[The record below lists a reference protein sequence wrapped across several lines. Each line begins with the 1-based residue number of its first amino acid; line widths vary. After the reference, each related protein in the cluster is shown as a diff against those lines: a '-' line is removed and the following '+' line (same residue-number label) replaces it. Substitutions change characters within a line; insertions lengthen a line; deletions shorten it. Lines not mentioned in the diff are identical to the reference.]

1 MNKTMVVISD
11 STGET
16 ANQVLDAVKVHFDT
30 KNVEIKK
37 FSKIIIKE
45 QIDEILEEI
54 TGDILI
60 FSAIVDRKLLNYLIE
75 KTEMN
80 ESIYLVDVLSYP
92 ISVSSKFF
100 KQKPKF
106 DVGLNRKVDQEYLE
120 KMEALE
126 FAVKYDDCKD
136 KFGIL
141 KADIILIGVSRTSK
155 TPLSLNLAFKNY
167 KVCNIPILPEIEV
180 PSELF
185 KVDNK
190 KIIGL
195 IIDSDKLNNIRE
207 DRMAK
212 IGLQLSY
219 SDDSRIEKELD
230 FAKGIMNKIG
240 CKIINVTDKT
250 IDETSNEIISYIE
263 KNSKI

>member
-1 MNKTMVVISD
+1 
-11 STGET
+11 
-16 ANQVLDAVKVHFDT
+16 
-30 KNVEIKK
+30 
-37 FSKIIIKE
+37 
-45 QIDEILEEI
+45 
-54 TGDILI
+54 
-60 FSAIVDRKLLNYLIE
+60 
-75 KTEMN
+75 MN

-92 ISVSSKFF
+92 MLISSKFF
-100 KQKPKF
+100 GQQPRF

-167 KVCNIPILPEIEV
+167 KVCNIPILPEVEI
-180 PSELF
+180 PSELY

-212 IGLQLSY
+212 IGLQLGY
-219 SDDSRIEKELD
+219 SDDFRIEKELD
-230 FAKGIMNKIG
+230 YAKKIMNKIG

-250 IDETSNEIISYIE
+250 IDETSNEIISYID
-263 KNSKI
+263 KYK

>member
-1 MNKTMVVISD
+1 MNKTILVISD

-16 ANQVLDAVKVHFDT
+16 ANQVLDAVKVHFDIT
-30 KNVEIKK
+30 DVDIKK
-37 FSKIIIKE
+37 FSKINKKH
-45 QIDEILEEI
+45 QIDEILNDI
-54 TGDILI
+54 KGDILI
-60 FSAIVDRKLLNYLIE
+60 FSTIVNRELLDYLIE

-92 ISVSSKFF
+92 MLISSKFF
-100 KQKPKF
+100 GQQPRF

-167 KVCNIPILPEIEV
+167 KVCNIPILPEVEI
-180 PSELF
+180 PSELY
-185 KVDNK
+185 KVNNK

-212 IGLQLSY
+212 IGLQLGY
-219 SDDSRIEKELD
+219 SDDCRIEKELD
-230 FAKGIMNKIG
+230 YAKSIMKKIG

-250 IDETSNEIISYIE
+250 IDETSNEIISYID
-263 KNSKI
+263 KYK

>member
-1 MNKTMVVISD
+1 MNKTILVISD

-16 ANQVLDAVKVHFDT
+16 ANQVLDAVKVHFDIT
-30 KNVEIKK
+30 DVDIKK
-37 FSKIIIKE
+37 YSKINKKE
-45 QIDEILEEI
+45 QIDEILDDI
-54 TGDILI
+54 KGDILI
-60 FSAIVDRKLLNYLIE
+60 FSTIVDRELLDYLIE

-92 ISVSSKFF
+92 MLISSKFF
-100 KQKPKF
+100 GQQPRF

-167 KVCNIPILPEIEV
+167 KVCNIPILPEVEI
-180 PSELF
+180 PSELY

-212 IGLQLSY
+212 IGLQLGY
-219 SDDSRIEKELD
+219 SDDFRIEKELEY
-230 FAKGIMNKIG
+230 AKKIMNKIG

-250 IDETSNEIISYIE
+250 IDETSNEIISYID
-263 KNSKI
+263 KYK

>member
-1 MNKTMVVISD
+1 MNKTILVISD

-16 ANQVLDAVKVHFDT
+16 ANQVLDAVKVHFDIT
-30 KNVEIKK
+30 DVDIKK
-37 FSKIIIKE
+37 FSKINKKE
-45 QIDEILEEI
+45 QIDEILDDI
-54 TGDILI
+54 KGDILI
-60 FSAIVDRKLLNYLIE
+60 FSTIVDRELLDYLIE

-80 ESIYLVDVLSYP
+80 DSIYLVDVLSYP
-92 ISVSSKFF
+92 MLISSKFF
-100 KQKPKF
+100 GQQPRF

-167 KVCNIPILPEIEV
+167 KVCNIPILPEVEI
-180 PSELF
+180 PSELY

-212 IGLQLSY
+212 IGLQLGY
-219 SDDSRIEKELD
+219 SDDFRIEKELEY
-230 FAKGIMNKIG
+230 AKKIMNKIG

-250 IDETSNEIISYIE
+250 IDETSNEIISYID
-263 KNSKI
+263 KYK

>member
-16 ANQVLDAVKVHFDT
+16 ANQVLDAVKVHFDI
-30 KNVEIKK
+30 KNVRIKK
-37 FSKIIIKE
+37 FSKIIRRE
-45 QIDEILEEI
+45 QIDEILNEI
-54 TGDILI
+54 NGEILI
-60 FSAIVDRKLLNYLIE
+60 FSTIVDRDLLNYLIE

-92 ISVSSKFF
+92 ILVSSKFF
-100 KQKPKF
+100 KQQPKF
-106 DVGLNRKVDQEYLE
+106 DIGLNRKVDQKYLE

-167 KVCNIPILPEIEV
+167 KVCNIPILPEVEV
-180 PSELF
+180 PFELF
-185 KVDNK
+185 KVDKK

-207 DRMAK
+207 NRMVK
-212 IGLQLSY
+212 IGLQLGY

-230 FAKGIMNKIG
+230 YAKEIMNKIG

-250 IDETSNEIISYIE
+250 IDETSNEIISYID
-263 KNSKI
+263 K

>member
-1 MNKTMVVISD
+1 MNKTILVISD

-16 ANQVLDAVKVHFDT
+16 ANQVLDAVKVHFDIT
-30 KNVEIKK
+30 DVDIKK
-37 FSKIIIKE
+37 FSKINKKE
-45 QIDEILEEI
+45 QIDEILDDI
-54 TGDILI
+54 KGDILI
-60 FSAIVDRKLLNYLIE
+60 FSTIVDRELLDYLIE

-92 ISVSSKFF
+92 MLISSKFF
-100 KQKPKF
+100 GQQPRF

-167 KVCNIPILPEIEV
+167 KVCNIPILPEVEI
-180 PSELF
+180 PSELY

-212 IGLQLSY
+212 IGLQLGY
-219 SDDSRIEKELD
+219 SDDFRIEKELEY
-230 FAKGIMNKIG
+230 AKKIMNKIG

-250 IDETSNEIISYIE
+250 IDETSNEIISYIN
-263 KNSKI
+263 KYK

>member
-1 MNKTMVVISD
+1 MNKTILVISD

-16 ANQVLDAVKVHFDT
+16 ANQVLDAVKVHFDIT
-30 KNVEIKK
+30 DVDIKK
-37 FSKIIIKE
+37 FSKINKKE
-45 QIDEILEEI
+45 QIDEILDDI
-54 TGDILI
+54 KGDILI
-60 FSAIVDRKLLNYLIE
+60 FSTIVDRELLDYLIE

-80 ESIYLVDVLSYP
+80 DSIYLVDVLSYP
-92 ISVSSKFF
+92 MLISSKFF
-100 KQKPKF
+100 GQQPRF

-167 KVCNIPILPEIEV
+167 KVCNIPILPEVEI
-180 PSELF
+180 PSELY

-212 IGLQLSY
+212 IGLQLGY
-219 SDDSRIEKELD
+219 SDDFRIEKELEY
-230 FAKGIMNKIG
+230 AKSIMKKIG
-240 CKIINVTDKT
+240 CKLINVTDKT
-250 IDETSNEIISYIE
+250 IDETSNEIISYID
-263 KNSKI
+263 KYK

>member
-1 MNKTMVVISD
+1 MNKTILVISD

-16 ANQVLDAVKVHFDT
+16 ANQVLDAVKVHFDIT
-30 KNVEIKK
+30 DVDIKK
-37 FSKIIIKE
+37 FSKINKKE
-45 QIDEILEEI
+45 QIDEILDDI
-54 TGDILI
+54 KGDILI
-60 FSAIVDRKLLNYLIE
+60 FSTIVDRELLDYLIE

-92 ISVSSKFF
+92 MLISSKFF
-100 KQKPKF
+100 GQQPRF

-136 KFGIL
+136 KFGIS

-167 KVCNIPILPEIEV
+167 KVCNIPILPEVEI
-180 PSELF
+180 PSELY

-212 IGLQLSY
+212 IGLQLGY
-219 SDDSRIEKELD
+219 SDDFRIEKELEY
-230 FAKGIMNKIG
+230 AKKIMNKIG

-250 IDETSNEIISYIE
+250 IDETSNEIISYID
-263 KNSKI
+263 KYK

>member
-1 MNKTMVVISD
+1 MNKTILVISD

-16 ANQVLDAVKVHFDT
+16 ANQVLDAVKVHFDIT
-30 KNVEIKK
+30 DVDIKK
-37 FSKIIIKE
+37 FSKINKKH
-45 QIDEILEEI
+45 QIDEILNDI
-54 TGDILI
+54 KGDILI
-60 FSAIVDRKLLNYLIE
+60 FSTIVNRELLDYLIE

-92 ISVSSKFF
+92 MLISSKFF
-100 KQKPKF
+100 GQQPRF

-167 KVCNIPILPEIEV
+167 KVCNIPILPEVEI
-180 PSELF
+180 PSELY

-212 IGLQLSY
+212 IGLQLGY
-219 SDDSRIEKELD
+219 SDDCRIEKELD
-230 FAKGIMNKIG
+230 YAKSIMKKIG

-250 IDETSNEIISYIE
+250 IDETSNEIISYID
-263 KNSKI
+263 KYK

>member
-1 MNKTMVVISD
+1 MNKTILVISD

-16 ANQVLDAVKVHFDT
+16 ANQVLDAVKVHFYITD
-30 KNVEIKK
+30 VDIKK
-37 FSKIIIKE
+37 FSKINKKE
-45 QIDEILEEI
+45 QIDEILDDI
-54 TGDILI
+54 KGDILI
-60 FSAIVDRKLLNYLIE
+60 FSTIVDRELLDYLIE

-92 ISVSSKFF
+92 MLISSKFF
-100 KQKPKF
+100 GQQPRF

-167 KVCNIPILPEIEV
+167 KVCNIPILPEVEV
-180 PSELF
+180 PSELY

-212 IGLQLSY
+212 IGLQLGY
-219 SDDSRIEKELD
+219 SDDFRIEKELEY
-230 FAKGIMNKIG
+230 AKKIMNKIG

-250 IDETSNEIISYIE
+250 IDETSNEIISYID
-263 KNSKI
+263 KYK

>member
-1 MNKTMVVISD
+1 MNKTILVISD

-16 ANQVLDAVKVHFDT
+16 ANQVLDAVKVHFDIT
-30 KNVEIKK
+30 DVDIKK
-37 FSKIIIKE
+37 FSKINKKE
-45 QIDEILEEI
+45 QIDEILDDI
-54 TGDILI
+54 KGDILI
-60 FSAIVDRKLLNYLIE
+60 FSTIVDRELLDYLIE

-92 ISVSSKFF
+92 MLISSKFF
-100 KQKPKF
+100 GQQPRF

-167 KVCNIPILPEIEV
+167 KVCNIPILPEVEV
-180 PSELF
+180 PSELY

-212 IGLQLSY
+212 IGLQLGY
-219 SDDSRIEKELD
+219 SDDFRIEKELD
-230 FAKGIMNKIG
+230 YAKKL
-240 CKIINVTDKT
+240 
-250 IDETSNEIISYIE
+250 
-263 KNSKI
+263 

>member
-1 MNKTMVVISD
+1 MNKTILVISD

-16 ANQVLDAVKVHFDT
+16 ANHVLDAVKVHFDIT
-30 KNVEIKK
+30 DVDIKK
-37 FSKIIIKE
+37 FSKINKKE
-45 QIDEILEEI
+45 QIDEILDDI
-54 TGDILI
+54 KGDILI
-60 FSAIVDRKLLNYLIE
+60 FSTIVDRELLDYLIE

-92 ISVSSKFF
+92 MLISSKFF
-100 KQKPKF
+100 GQQPRF

-167 KVCNIPILPEIEV
+167 KVCNIPILPEVEI
-180 PSELF
+180 PSELY

-212 IGLQLSY
+212 IGLQLGY
-219 SDDSRIEKELD
+219 SDDFRIEKELEY
-230 FAKGIMNKIG
+230 AKKIMNKIG

-250 IDETSNEIISYIE
+250 IDETSNEIISYID
-263 KNSKI
+263 KYK

>member
-1 MNKTMVVISD
+1 MNKTILVISD

-16 ANQVLDAVKVHFDT
+16 ANQVLDAVKVHFDIT
-30 KNVEIKK
+30 DVDIKK
-37 FSKIIIKE
+37 FSKINKKE
-45 QIDEILEEI
+45 QIDEILDDI
-54 TGDILI
+54 KGDILI
-60 FSAIVDRKLLNYLIE
+60 FSTIVDRELLDYLIE
-75 KTEMN
+75 KTETN

-92 ISVSSKFF
+92 MLISSKFF
-100 KQKPKF
+100 GQQPRF

-167 KVCNIPILPEIEV
+167 KVCNIPILPEVEV
-180 PSELF
+180 PSELY

-212 IGLQLSY
+212 IGLQLGY
-219 SDDSRIEKELD
+219 SDDFRIEKELEY
-230 FAKGIMNKIG
+230 AKKIMNKIG

-250 IDETSNEIISYIE
+250 IDETSNEIISYID
-263 KNSKI
+263 KYK

>member
-1 MNKTMVVISD
+1 MNKTILVISD

-16 ANQVLDAVKVHFDT
+16 ANQVLDAVKVHFDIT
-30 KNVEIKK
+30 DVDIKK
-37 FSKIIIKE
+37 FSKINKKE
-45 QIDEILEEI
+45 QIDEILDDI
-54 TGDILI
+54 KGDILI
-60 FSAIVDRKLLNYLIE
+60 FSTIVDRELLDYLIE

-92 ISVSSKFF
+92 MLISSKFF
-100 KQKPKF
+100 GQQPRF

-120 KMEALE
+120 KMETLE

-167 KVCNIPILPEIEV
+167 KVCNIPILPEVEI
-180 PSELF
+180 PSELY

-212 IGLQLSY
+212 IGLQLGY
-219 SDDSRIEKELD
+219 SDDFRIEKELEY
-230 FAKGIMNKIG
+230 AKKIMNKIG

-250 IDETSNEIISYIE
+250 IDETSNEIISYID
-263 KNSKI
+263 KYK

>member
-1 MNKTMVVISD
+1 MNKTILVISD

-16 ANQVLDAVKVHFDT
+16 ANQVLDAVKVHFDIT
-30 KNVEIKK
+30 DVDIKK
-37 FSKIIIKE
+37 FSKINKKH
-45 QIDEILEEI
+45 QIDEILNDI
-54 TGDILI
+54 KGDILI
-60 FSAIVDRKLLNYLIE
+60 FSTIVDPELLDYLIE

-92 ISVSSKFF
+92 MLISSKFF
-100 KQKPKF
+100 RQQPRF

-167 KVCNIPILPEIEV
+167 KVCNIPILPEVEI
-180 PSELF
+180 PSELY

-212 IGLQLSY
+212 IGLQLGY
-219 SDDSRIEKELD
+219 SDDSRIEKELEY
-230 FAKGIMNKIG
+230 AKKIMNKIG

-250 IDETSNEIISYIE
+250 IGETSNEIISYID
-263 KNSKI
+263 KYK

>member
-1 MNKTMVVISD
+1 MNKTILVISD

-16 ANQVLDAVKVHFDT
+16 ANQVLDAVKVHFDIT
-30 KNVEIKK
+30 DVDIKK
-37 FSKIIIKE
+37 FSKINKKE
-45 QIDEILEEI
+45 QIDEILDDI
-54 TGDILI
+54 KGDILI
-60 FSAIVDRKLLNYLIE
+60 FSTIVDRELLDYLIE

-92 ISVSSKFF
+92 MLISSKFF
-100 KQKPKF
+100 GQQPRF

-167 KVCNIPILPEIEV
+167 KVCNIPILPEVEI
-180 PSELF
+180 PSELY

-212 IGLQLSY
+212 IGLQLGY
-219 SDDSRIEKELD
+219 SDDFRIEKELEY
-230 FAKGIMNKIG
+230 AKKIMNKIG

-250 IDETSNEIISYIE
+250 IDETSNEIISYIY
-263 KNSKI
+263 KYK

>member
-1 MNKTMVVISD
+1 MNKTILVISD

-16 ANQVLDAVKVHFDT
+16 ANQVLDAVKVHFDIT
-30 KNVEIKK
+30 DVDIKK
-37 FSKIIIKE
+37 FSKINKKE
-45 QIDEILEEI
+45 QIDEILDDI
-54 TGDILI
+54 KGDILI
-60 FSAIVDRKLLNYLIE
+60 FSTIVDRELLDYLIE

-80 ESIYLVDVLSYP
+80 VSIYLVDVLSYP
-92 ISVSSKFF
+92 MLISSKFF
-100 KQKPKF
+100 GQQPRF

-167 KVCNIPILPEIEV
+167 KVCNIPILPEVEI
-180 PSELF
+180 PSELY

-212 IGLQLSY
+212 IGLQLGY
-219 SDDSRIEKELD
+219 SDDFRIEKELEY
-230 FAKGIMNKIG
+230 AKKIMNKIG

-250 IDETSNEIISYIE
+250 IDETSNEIISYID
-263 KNSKI
+263 KYK

>member
-16 ANQVLDAVKVHFDT
+16 ANQVLDAVKVHFDI
-30 KNVEIKK
+30 KNVRIKK
-37 FSKIIIKE
+37 FSKIIRRE
-45 QIDEILEEI
+45 QIDEILNEI
-54 TGDILI
+54 NGEILI
-60 FSAIVDRKLLNYLIE
+60 FSTIVDRDLLNYLIE

-92 ISVSSKFF
+92 ILVSSKFF
-100 KQKPKF
+100 KQQPKF
-106 DVGLNRKVDQEYLE
+106 DIGLNRKVDQEYLE

-167 KVCNIPILPEIEV
+167 KVCNIPILPEVEV

-185 KVDNK
+185 KVDKK

-207 DRMAK
+207 NRMAK
-212 IGLQLSY
+212 IGLRLGY

-230 FAKGIMNKIG
+230 YAKEIMNKIG
-240 CKIINVTDKT
+240 CKIINVTNKT
-250 IDETSNEIISYIE
+250 IDETSNEIISYID
-263 KNSKI
+263 K

>member
-1 MNKTMVVISD
+1 MNKTILVISD

-16 ANQVLDAVKVHFDT
+16 ANQVLDAVKVHFDIT
-30 KNVEIKK
+30 DVDIKK
-37 FSKIIIKE
+37 FSKINKKH
-45 QIDEILEEI
+45 QIDEILDDI
-54 TGDILI
+54 KGDILI
-60 FSAIVDRKLLNYLIE
+60 FSTIVDRELLDYLIE
-75 KTEMN
+75 KTELN

-92 ISVSSKFF
+92 MLISSKFF
-100 KQKPKF
+100 GQQPRF

-167 KVCNIPILPEIEV
+167 KVCNIPILPEVEV
-180 PSELF
+180 PSELY

-212 IGLQLSY
+212 IGLQLGY
-219 SDDSRIEKELD
+219 SDDFRIEKELD
-230 FAKGIMNKIG
+230 YAKKIMNKIG

-250 IDETSNEIISYIE
+250 IDETSNEIISYID
-263 KNSKI
+263 KYK

>member
-1 MNKTMVVISD
+1 MNKTILVISD

-16 ANQVLDAVKVHFDT
+16 ANQVLDAVKVHFDIT
-30 KNVEIKK
+30 DVDIKK
-37 FSKIIIKE
+37 FSKINKKE
-45 QIDEILEEI
+45 QIDEILDDI
-54 TGDILI
+54 KGDILI
-60 FSAIVDRKLLNYLIE
+60 FSTIVDRELLDYLIE

-92 ISVSSKFF
+92 MLISSKFF
-100 KQKPKF
+100 GQQPRF

-167 KVCNIPILPEIEV
+167 KVCNIPILTEVEI
-180 PSELF
+180 PSELY

-212 IGLQLSY
+212 IGLQLGY
-219 SDDSRIEKELD
+219 SDDFRIEKELEY
-230 FAKGIMNKIG
+230 AKKIMNKIG

-250 IDETSNEIISYIE
+250 IDETSNEIISYID
-263 KNSKI
+263 KYK

>member
-1 MNKTMVVISD
+1 MNKTILVISD

-16 ANQVLDAVKVHFDT
+16 ANQVLDAVKVHFDIT
-30 KNVEIKK
+30 DVDIKK
-37 FSKIIIKE
+37 FSKINKKE
-45 QIDEILEEI
+45 QIDEILDDI
-54 TGDILI
+54 KGDILI
-60 FSAIVDRKLLNYLIE
+60 FSTIVDRELLDYLIE

-92 ISVSSKFF
+92 MLISSKFF
-100 KQKPKF
+100 GQQPRF

-167 KVCNIPILPEIEV
+167 KVCNIPILPEVEI
-180 PSELF
+180 PSELY

-212 IGLQLSY
+212 IGLQLGY
-219 SDDSRIEKELD
+219 SDDFRIEKELEY
-230 FAKGIMNKIG
+230 AKKL
-240 CKIINVTDKT
+240 
-250 IDETSNEIISYIE
+250 
-263 KNSKI
+263 

>member
-1 MNKTMVVISD
+1 MNKTILVISD

-16 ANQVLDAVKVHFDT
+16 ANQVLDAVKVHFDIT
-30 KNVEIKK
+30 DVDIKK
-37 FSKIIIKE
+37 FSKINKKE
-45 QIDEILEEI
+45 QIDEILDDI
-54 TGDILI
+54 KGDILI
-60 FSAIVDRKLLNYLIE
+60 FSTIVDRELLDYLIE

-92 ISVSSKFF
+92 MLISSKFF
-100 KQKPKF
+100 GQQPRF
-106 DVGLNRKVDQEYLE
+106 DVGLNRKVDQEYLQ

-167 KVCNIPILPEIEV
+167 KVCNIPILPEVEI
-180 PSELF
+180 PSELY

-212 IGLQLSY
+212 IGLQLGY
-219 SDDSRIEKELD
+219 SDDFRIEKELEY
-230 FAKGIMNKIG
+230 AKKIMNKIG

-250 IDETSNEIISYIE
+250 IDETSNEIISYID
-263 KNSKI
+263 KYK

>member
-1 MNKTMVVISD
+1 MNKTILVISD

-16 ANQVLDAVKVHFDT
+16 ANQVLDAVKVHFDIT
-30 KNVEIKK
+30 DVDIKK
-37 FSKIIIKE
+37 FSKINKKE
-45 QIDEILEEI
+45 QIDEILDDI
-54 TGDILI
+54 KGDILI
-60 FSAIVDRKLLNYLIE
+60 FSTIVDRELLDYLIE

-92 ISVSSKFF
+92 MLISSKFF
-100 KQKPKF
+100 GQQPRF

-167 KVCNIPILPEIEV
+167 KVCNIPILPEVEI
-180 PSELF
+180 PSELY

-212 IGLQLSY
+212 IGLQLGY
-219 SDDSRIEKELD
+219 SDDFRIEKELEY
-230 FAKGIMNKIG
+230 AKKIMNKIG

-250 IDETSNEIISYIE
+250 IDETSNEIISYID
-263 KNSKI
+263 KYK

>member
-1 MNKTMVVISD
+1 MNKTILVISD

-16 ANQVLDAVKVHFDT
+16 ANQVLDAVKVHFDIT
-30 KNVEIKK
+30 DVYIKK
-37 FSKIIIKE
+37 FSKINKKE
-45 QIDEILEEI
+45 QIDEILDDI
-54 TGDILI
+54 KGDILI
-60 FSAIVDRKLLNYLIE
+60 FSTIVDRELLDYLIE

-92 ISVSSKFF
+92 MLISSKFF
-100 KQKPKF
+100 GQQPRF

-167 KVCNIPILPEIEV
+167 KVCNIPILPEVEI
-180 PSELF
+180 PSELY

-212 IGLQLSY
+212 IGLQLGY
-219 SDDSRIEKELD
+219 SDDFRIEKELEY
-230 FAKGIMNKIG
+230 AKKIMNKIG

-250 IDETSNEIISYIE
+250 IDETSNEIISYID
-263 KNSKI
+263 KYK

>member
-1 MNKTMVVISD
+1 MNKTILVISD

-16 ANQVLDAVKVHFDT
+16 ANQVLDAVKVHFDIT
-30 KNVEIKK
+30 DVDIKK
-37 FSKIIIKE
+37 FSKINKKH
-45 QIDEILEEI
+45 QIDEILNDI
-54 TGDILI
+54 KGNILI
-60 FSAIVDRKLLNYLIE
+60 FSTIVDPELLDYLIA

-92 ISVSSKFF
+92 MLISSKFF
-100 KQKPKF
+100 RQQPRF

-167 KVCNIPILPEIEV
+167 KVCNIPILPEVEV
-180 PSELF
+180 PSELY

-212 IGLQLSY
+212 IGLQLGY
-219 SDDSRIEKELD
+219 SDDCRIEKELD
-230 FAKGIMNKIG
+230 YAKSIMKKIG

-250 IDETSNEIISYIE
+250 IDETSNEIISYID
-263 KNSKI
+263 KYK

>member
-1 MNKTMVVISD
+1 MNKTILVISD

-16 ANQVLDAVKVHFDT
+16 ANQVLDAVKVHFDIT
-30 KNVEIKK
+30 DVDIKK
-37 FSKIIIKE
+37 FSKINKKH
-45 QIDEILEEI
+45 QIDEILDDI
-54 TGDILI
+54 KGDILI
-60 FSAIVDRKLLNYLIE
+60 FSTIVDRELLDYLIE

-92 ISVSSKFF
+92 MLISSKFF
-100 KQKPKF
+100 GQQPRF

-167 KVCNIPILPEIEV
+167 KDCNIPILPEVEV
-180 PSELF
+180 PSELY

-212 IGLQLSY
+212 IGLQLGY
-219 SDDSRIEKELD
+219 SDDFRIEKELD
-230 FAKGIMNKIG
+230 YAKKIMNKIG

-250 IDETSNEIISYIE
+250 IDETSNEIISYID
-263 KNSKI
+263 KYK

>member
-1 MNKTMVVISD
+1 MNKTILVISD

-16 ANQVLDAVKVHFDT
+16 ANQVLDAVKVHFDIT
-30 KNVEIKK
+30 DVDIKK
-37 FSKIIIKE
+37 FSKINKKE
-45 QIDEILEEI
+45 QIDEILDDI
-54 TGDILI
+54 KGDILI
-60 FSAIVDRKLLNYLIE
+60 FSTIVDRELLDYLIE

-92 ISVSSKFF
+92 MLISSKFF
-100 KQKPKF
+100 GQQPRF

-167 KVCNIPILPEIEV
+167 KVCNIPILPEVEV
-180 PSELF
+180 PSELY

-190 KIIGL
+190 TIIGL

-212 IGLQLSY
+212 IGLQLGY
-219 SDDSRIEKELD
+219 SDDFRIEKELEY
-230 FAKGIMNKIG
+230 AKKIMNKIG

-250 IDETSNEIISYIE
+250 IDETSNEIISYID
-263 KNSKI
+263 KYK

>member
-16 ANQVLDAVKVHFDT
+16 ANQVLDAVKVHFDI
-30 KNVEIKK
+30 KNVRIKK
-37 FSKIIIKE
+37 FSKIIRRE
-45 QIDEILEEI
+45 QIDEILNEI
-54 TGDILI
+54 NGEILI
-60 FSAIVDRKLLNYLIE
+60 FSTIVDRDLLNYLIE

-92 ISVSSKFF
+92 ILVSSKFF
-100 KQKPKF
+100 KQQPKF
-106 DVGLNRKVDQEYLE
+106 DIGLNRKVDQEYLE

-167 KVCNIPILPEIEV
+167 KVCNIPILPEVQV

-185 KVDNK
+185 KVDKK

-207 DRMAK
+207 NRMDK
-212 IGLQLSY
+212 IGLQLGY

-230 FAKGIMNKIG
+230 YAKEIMNKIG

-250 IDETSNEIISYIE
+250 IDETSNEIISYFD
-263 KNSKI
+263 K

>member
-1 MNKTMVVISD
+1 MNKTILVISD

-16 ANQVLDAVKVHFDT
+16 ANQVLDAVKVHFDIT
-30 KNVEIKK
+30 DVDIKK
-37 FSKIIIKE
+37 FSKINKKH
-45 QIDEILEEI
+45 QIDEILNDI
-54 TGDILI
+54 KGDILI
-60 FSAIVDRKLLNYLIE
+60 FSTIVNRELLDYLIE

-92 ISVSSKFF
+92 MLISSKFF
-100 KQKPKF
+100 GQQPRF

-141 KADIILIGVSRTSK
+141 KADIILIGVSRTSM

-167 KVCNIPILPEIEV
+167 KVCNIPILPEVEI
-180 PSELF
+180 PSELY

-212 IGLQLSY
+212 IGLQLGY
-219 SDDSRIEKELD
+219 SDDFRIEKELD
-230 FAKGIMNKIG
+230 YAKKIMNKIG

-250 IDETSNEIISYIE
+250 IDETSNEIISYID
-263 KNSKI
+263 KYK

>member
-1 MNKTMVVISD
+1 MNKTILVISD

-16 ANQVLDAVKVHFDT
+16 ANQVLDAVKVHFDIT
-30 KNVEIKK
+30 DVDIKK
-37 FSKIIIKE
+37 YSKINKKE
-45 QIDEILEEI
+45 QIDEILEDI
-54 TGDILI
+54 KGDILI
-60 FSAIVDRKLLNYLIE
+60 FSTIVDRELLDYLIE

-92 ISVSSKFF
+92 MLISSKFF
-100 KQKPKF
+100 GQQPRF

-167 KVCNIPILPEIEV
+167 KVCNIPILPEVEI
-180 PSELF
+180 PSELY

-212 IGLQLSY
+212 IGLQLGY
-219 SDDSRIEKELD
+219 SDDFRIEKELEY
-230 FAKGIMNKIG
+230 AKKIMNKIG

-250 IDETSNEIISYIE
+250 IDETSNEIISYID
-263 KNSKI
+263 KYK

>member
-1 MNKTMVVISD
+1 MNKTILVISD

-16 ANQVLDAVKVHFDT
+16 ANQVLDAVKVHFDI
-30 KNVEIKK
+30 KDVNIKK
-37 FSKIIIKE
+37 FSKINKKE
-45 QIDEILEEI
+45 QIDEILNDI
-54 TGDILI
+54 KGDILI
-60 FSAIVDRKLLNYLIE
+60 FSTIVNRELLDYLIE

-92 ISVSSKFF
+92 MLISSKFF
-100 KQKPKF
+100 GQQPRF

-136 KFGIL
+136 RFGIL

-167 KVCNIPILPEIEV
+167 KVCNIPILPEVEI
-180 PSELF
+180 PSELY

-212 IGLQLSY
+212 IGLQLGY
-219 SDDSRIEKELD
+219 SDDCRIEKELD
-230 FAKGIMNKIG
+230 YAKSIMKKIG

-250 IDETSNEIISYIE
+250 IDETSNEIISYID
-263 KNSKI
+263 KYK

>member
-1 MNKTMVVISD
+1 MNKTILVISD

-16 ANQVLDAVKVHFDT
+16 ANQVLDAVKVHFDIT
-30 KNVEIKK
+30 DVDIKK
-37 FSKIIIKE
+37 FSKINKKE
-45 QIDEILEEI
+45 QIDEILDDI
-54 TGDILI
+54 KGDILI
-60 FSAIVDRKLLNYLIE
+60 FSTIVDRELLDYLIE

-92 ISVSSKFF
+92 MLISSKFF
-100 KQKPKF
+100 GQQPRF

-167 KVCNIPILPEIEV
+167 KVCNIPILPEVEI
-180 PSELF
+180 PSELY

-190 KIIGL
+190 TIIGL

-212 IGLQLSY
+212 IGLQLGY
-219 SDDSRIEKELD
+219 SDDFRIEKELEY
-230 FAKGIMNKIG
+230 AKKIMNKIG

-250 IDETSNEIISYIE
+250 IDETSNEIISYID
-263 KNSKI
+263 KYK

>member
-16 ANQVLDAVKVHFDT
+16 ANQVLDAVKVHFDI
-30 KNVEIKK
+30 KNVRIKK
-37 FSKIIIKE
+37 FSKIIRRE
-45 QIDEILEEI
+45 QIDEILNEINEE
-54 TGDILI
+54 ILI
-60 FSAIVDRKLLNYLIE
+60 FSTIVDRDLLNYLIE

-92 ISVSSKFF
+92 ILVSSKFF
-100 KQKPKF
+100 KQQPKF
-106 DVGLNRKVDQEYLE
+106 DIGLNRKVGKEYLE

-167 KVCNIPILPEIEV
+167 KVCNIPILPEVEV

-185 KVDNK
+185 KVDKK

-207 DRMAK
+207 NRMAK
-212 IGLQLSY
+212 IGLQLCY

-230 FAKGIMNKIG
+230 YAKEIMNKIG

-250 IDETSNEIISYIE
+250 IDETSNEIISYID
-263 KNSKI
+263 K

>member
-1 MNKTMVVISD
+1 MNKTILVISD

-16 ANQVLDAVKVHFDT
+16 ANQVLDAVKVHFDIT
-30 KNVEIKK
+30 DVDIKK
-37 FSKIIIKE
+37 FSKINKKE
-45 QIDEILEEI
+45 QIDEILDDI
-54 TGDILI
+54 KGDILI
-60 FSAIVDRKLLNYLIE
+60 FSTIVDRELLDYLIE

-80 ESIYLVDVLSYP
+80 ESIYIVDVLSYP
-92 ISVSSKFF
+92 MLISSKFF
-100 KQKPKF
+100 GQQPRF

-167 KVCNIPILPEIEV
+167 KVCNIPILPEVEV
-180 PSELF
+180 PSELY

-212 IGLQLSY
+212 IGLQLGY
-219 SDDSRIEKELD
+219 SDDFRIEKELEY
-230 FAKGIMNKIG
+230 AKKIMNKIG

-250 IDETSNEIISYIE
+250 IDETSNEIISYID
-263 KNSKI
+263 KYK